1 MCLGAA
7 IAAVS
12 VAAAAPPDPADAR
25 LSSAA
30 SRPKP
35 PAPAS
40 SAAVVDPGV
49 GDWRQANRRV
59 LDAGGWRAL
68 LRESQAASAPAGAH
82 HHH

>member
-1 MCLGAA
+1 MPGRRHCRRFRCGGGAA
-7 IAAVS
+7 RSRRCAPELRRIAAQ
-12 VAAAAPPDPADAR
+12 A
-25 LSSAA
+25 
-30 SRPKP
+30 